1 MRDRAEPSCAPTARA
16 TVERWLMQFQAD
28 VLGVPVS
35 VPEVA
40 ETTALGAAYLAG
52 VGIGAWTID
61 AARSA
66 DREKDRYEPRCS
78 AQTSAS
84 ACCTAGR
91 RALERARG
99 WAEA

>member
-1 MRDRAEPSCAPTARA
+1 
-16 TVERWLMQFQAD
+16 
-28 VLGVPVS
+28 

-61 AARSA
+61 QLRSA
-66 DREKDRYEPRCS
+66 DREKDRYEPEIESDERERLLHGW
-78 AQTSAS
+78 A
-84 ACCTAGR
+84 